1 MCWELI
7 SISQNTPLNITP
19 DIASVTNVRDR
30 TQEDT
35 WGYLIVIVKD
45 KNVTHCRVLD
55 DAQNFVEQVN
65 LKIKRLPKV
74 VLVVM

>member
-1 MCWELI
+1 M
-7 SISQNTPLNITP
+7 ITP

-35 WGYLIVIVKD
+35 WGYLLVIVKD
-45 KNVTHCRVLD
+45 HTVTHCRVLYY
-55 DAQNFVEQVN
+55 AQSFVEQVN
-65 LKIKRLPKV
+65 LKIKRLHFMPKV